1 MARKYNYIFRKDDP
15 AYRRKMEQR
24 RKKDEKKRKRDG
36 SKREQISVRVEETGN
51 VYSSIAE
58 AARDLGINASNIS
71 KVISGQ
77 RKTAGGFHFQRYVPD
92 DTDYDTGGAGFD
104 IPEPAPE
111 PSKAERLRSDIR
123 QKIDRINKLIQE
135 ARERGREGFLDD
147 LNDLADFASS
157 ILGETGDN
165 LIDDQSDVLDDMDDD
180 ELERFDDVLT
190 NKLGKAEEDVKKAD
204 DRLQGYADA
213 FGSSAHEME
222 KYEHLIPEI
231 NRTLERAQRGGEG
244 SNLWYAIK
252 DAIARGV
259 DPEDIEEL
267 LRRANDFFDNPER
280 GDSLRRI
287 IKEWED
293 ETYHG
298 DSWEDLEDDE
308 IY

>member
-1 MARKYNYIFRKDDP
+1 MPRKYNYIFRSSDP

-24 RKKDEKKRKRDG
+24 KQKAEKKRKRSG
-36 SKREQISVRVEETGN
+36 SRRETIAVVVEETGN

-58 AARDLGINASNIS
+58 AARELGINAGNIS

-77 RKTAGGFHFQRYVPD
+77 RKTAGGLHFERYIPD
-92 DTDYDTGGAGFD
+92 ETDYDGMPG

-123 QKIDRINKLIQE
+123 RKIDRINKLIQE
-135 ARERGREGFLDD
+135 AREKGREGFLDD

-157 ILGETGDN
+157 ILGDTGDN
-165 LIDDQSDVLDDMDDD
+165 LIDDQSDVLDDMDEA
-180 ELERFDDVLT
+180 ELEQFDNALE
-190 NKLGKAEEDVKKAD
+190 NKLIKAEADVKAAE

-213 FGSSAHEME
+213 FGTSSNEME

-231 NRTLERAQRGGEG
+231 NRTMERAQRGGEG

-259 DPEDIEEL
+259 DPADIEEL
-267 LRRANDFFDNPER
+267 LRRANDYFDNPQR
-280 GDSLRRI
+280 GDSLRDI
-287 IKEWED
+287 IRTWED
-293 ETYHG
+293 ETYNG
-298 DSWEDLEDDE
+298 DSWEDLADDD

>member
-1 MARKYNYIFRKDDP
+1 MPRKYNYIFRSSDP

-24 RKKDEKKRKRDG
+24 KQKAEKKRKRSG
-36 SKREQISVRVEETGN
+36 SRRETIAVVVEETGN

-58 AARDLGINASNIS
+58 AARELGINAGNIS

-77 RKTAGGFHFQRYVPD
+77 RKTAGGLHFERYVADEP
-92 DTDYDTGGAGFD
+92 DYDGMPG

-123 QKIDRINKLIQE
+123 RKIDRINKLIQE
-135 ARERGREGFLDD
+135 AREKGREGFLDD

-157 ILGETGDN
+157 ILGDTGDN
-165 LIDDQSDVLDDMDDD
+165 LIDDQSDVLDDMDET
-180 ELERFDDVLT
+180 ELEQFDAVLT

-204 DRLQGYADA
+204 DRLNGYADA
-213 FGSSAHEME
+213 FGTSAKEME
-222 KYEHLIPEI
+222 KYEYLIPEI

-244 SNLWYAIK
+244 SNLWYAIH

-267 LRRANDFFDNPER
+267 LRRANDYFDNPER
-280 GDSLRRI
+280 GKSLWRI
-287 IKEWED
+287 IKEWEN
-293 ETYHG
+293 EVYKGKT
-298 DSWEDLEDDE
+298 WDDMSDDD